1 MIKVAVREHNFGSY
15 PRSKTPQ
22 PGTRMER
29 LQLQREQKTN
39 FGKKAISAA
48 VGAVIGCMP
57 MAGVVYA
64 KHAQREAQRPYEPL
78 PPCMAVGR
86 SSSLDLTQPETVAQ
100 RSPVG
105 IAEALGD
112 RESLEQQKRE
122 ALQAV
127 QHSIVKIEAHSH
139 NMAEAGSVDIT
150 GSGYIIAMPNGKPM
164 VMTAAH
170 VVSNKY
176 PIRQT
181 DITFRTT
188 DGQTHKI
195 QKGCH
200 NGEAPPEGQWS
211 SGMPDVAALRPR
223 DELPGSSSLQLATDE
238 EIAAATQ
245 AGQPFFAV
253 GFPANAPV
261 DWGQPIA
268 TPQVDVLL
276 PAGQRGAN
284 GKMVVI
290 SGLERSAKDANDV
303 DELDDAV
310 LPGMS
315 GGVVVVR
322 TPSGEMKVVGMV
334 QAVAQPAT
342 AAELSAYGIK
352 DDPETVRAYE
362 PRIAYLGSITEM
374 QEASTSLQAEDEW
387 SAARVI
393 IDLGAVF
400 RKD

>member
-1 MIKVAVREHNFGSY
+1 
-15 PRSKTPQ
+15 
-22 PGTRMER
+22 MER
-29 LQLQREQKTN
+29 RRLQQEKKKNL
-39 FGKKAISAA
+39 GKKVMSAV
-48 VGAVIGCMP
+48 VGATIGCMP

-78 PPCMAVGR
+78 PPCTAAGQP
-86 SSSLDLTQPETVAQ
+86 SSLDLTQPEVVAQ
-100 RSPVG
+100 RPPVS

-112 RESLEQQKRE
+112 HEALEQQKHE

-139 NMAEAGSVDIT
+139 NMAEAGSMDIT
-150 GSGYIIAMPNGKPM
+150 GSGYIIAMSDGTPI

-176 PIRQT
+176 TIRQT

-188 DGQTHKI
+188 DGQTHEI

-253 GFPANAPV
+253 GFPAGAPV
-261 DWGQPIA
+261 EWGQPIA

-276 PAGQRGAN
+276 PAGQRGAD
-284 GKMVVI
+284 GKMAMI

-303 DELDDAV
+303 DGLDDAV

-342 AAELSAYGIK
+342 AAELSAYGII
-352 DDPETVRAYE
+352 DDPETIRAYE
-362 PRIAYLGSITEM
+362 PRIAYLGSLTET

-393 IDLGAVF
+393 IYLGAVF

>member
-1 MIKVAVREHNFGSY
+1 
-15 PRSKTPQ
+15 
-22 PGTRMER
+22 MER
-29 LQLQREQKTN
+29 RLQQKLQREKKKN
-39 FGKKAISAA
+39 FGKKVISAA

-86 SSSLDLTQPETVAQ
+86 SSSLDLMQPETVAQ

-105 IAEALGD
+105 IAEALGN
-112 RESLEQQKRE
+112 RESLEQQKQE

-127 QHSIVKIEAHSH
+127 QHSIVKINAHAH
-139 NMAEAGSVDIT
+139 NMAEAGGANIT
-150 GSGYIIAMPNGKPM
+150 GSGYIITMPDGTPM

-176 PIRQT
+176 TIRQA
-181 DITFRTT
+181 DITFQTT

-211 SGMPDVAALRPR
+211 SGMPDVAALRPH

-261 DWGQPIA
+261 EWGQPIA
-268 TPQVDVLL
+268 APQVDVLL
-276 PAGQRGAN
+276 PAGQRGAD
-284 GKMVVI
+284 GKMAMI

-303 DELDDAV
+303 DGLNDAV

-342 AAELSAYGIK
+342 AAELSTYGIV

-362 PRIAYLGSITEM
+362 PRIAYLGSLTET

-387 SAARVI
+387 SATRVI
-393 IDLGAVF
+393 MDLGTVF

>member
-1 MIKVAVREHNFGSY
+1 MTEMAVREHNSHSCS
-15 PRSKTPQ
+15 PR

-29 LQLQREQKTN
+29 RLQQKLQREKKKN
-39 FGKKAISAA
+39 FGKKVISAA

-112 RESLEQQKRE
+112 RESLEQQKHE

-139 NMAEAGSVDIT
+139 NMAEAGSMDIT
-150 GSGYIIAMPNGKPM
+150 GSGYIIAMSDGTPI

-176 PIRQT
+176 TIRQT

-188 DGQTHKI
+188 DGQTHEI

-238 EIAAATQ
+238 EIAAAVH

-261 DWGQPIA
+261 EWGQPIA
-268 TPQVDVLL
+268 TPQIDVLL
-276 PAGQRGAN
+276 PAGQRGAD
-284 GKMVVI
+284 GKMAMI

-303 DELDDAV
+303 DGLDDAV

-342 AAELSAYGIK
+342 AAELSAYGIV

-362 PRIAYLGSITEM
+362 PRIAYLGSLTEA

-393 IDLGAVF
+393 MDLGTVF
-400 RKD
+400 RED

>member
-1 MIKVAVREHNFGSY
+1 
-15 PRSKTPQ
+15 
-22 PGTRMER
+22 MER
-29 LQLQREQKTN
+29 RRLQKKLQREKN
-39 FGKKAISAA
+39 AADFGKKAISAA
-48 VGAVIGCMP
+48 VGAIIGCMP

-112 RESLEQQKRE
+112 RESLEQQKQE

-127 QHSIVKIEAHSH
+127 QHSIVKIEAHAH

-150 GSGYIIAMPNGKPM
+150 GSGYIIAMSDGTPM

-170 VVSNKY
+170 VVSNEY
-176 PIRQT
+176 TIRQT

-238 EIAAATQ
+238 EIAA
-245 AGQPFFAV
+245 GQPFFAV

-261 DWGQPIA
+261 EWGQPIA
-268 TPQVDVLL
+268 TPQIDVLL
-276 PAGQRGAN
+276 PAGQRGAD
-284 GKMVVI
+284 GKMAVI

-303 DELDDAV
+303 DGLDDAV

-342 AAELSAYGIK
+342 AAELSAYGIV
-352 DDPETVRAYE
+352 DDPETIRAYE
-362 PRIAYLGSITEM
+362 PRIAYLGSLTET

-387 SAARVI
+387 SATRVI
-393 IDLGAVF
+393 MDLGAVF
-400 RKD
+400 R

>member
-1 MIKVAVREHNFGSY
+1 MTEMAVREHNSHSCS
-15 PRSKTPQ
+15 PRPE
-22 PGTRMER
+22 TRMER
-29 LQLQREQKTN
+29 RLQQKLQREKKKN
-39 FGKKAISAA
+39 FGKKVISAA

-78 PPCMAVGR
+78 PPCTAVGQP
-86 SSSLDLTQPETVAQ
+86 SSLDLTQPETVAQ

-112 RESLEQQKRE
+112 RESLEQQKHE

-127 QHSIVKIEAHSH
+127 QNSIVKINAHAH
-139 NMAEAGSVDIT
+139 NMAEAGGANIT
-150 GSGYIIAMPNGKPM
+150 GSGYIIAMLDGTPM

-176 PIRQT
+176 PIRQA
-181 DITFRTT
+181 DITFQTT
-188 DGQTHKI
+188 DGQTHEI

-223 DELPGSSSLQLATDE
+223 DELPGSSPLQFATDE

-253 GFPANAPV
+253 GFPAGAPV
-261 DWGQPIA
+261 EWGQPIA

-276 PAGQRGAN
+276 PAGQRGAD
-284 GKMVVI
+284 GKMAMI

-303 DELDDAV
+303 DGLDDAV

-342 AAELSAYGIK
+342 AAELSAYGIV

-362 PRIAYLGSITEM
+362 PRIAYLGSLTET

-393 IDLGAVF
+393 IYLGAVF

>member
-1 MIKVAVREHNFGSY
+1 
-15 PRSKTPQ
+15 
-22 PGTRMER
+22 MER
-29 LQLQREQKTN
+29 RLQQKLQREKKKN
-39 FGKKAISAA
+39 FGKKVISAA

-112 RESLEQQKRE
+112 RESLEQQKHE

-139 NMAEAGSVDIT
+139 NMAEAGSMDIT
-150 GSGYIIAMPNGKPM
+150 GSGYIIAMPDGPPM

-176 PIRQT
+176 PIRQA
-181 DITFRTT
+181 DITFQTT
-188 DGQTHKI
+188 DGQTHEI

-211 SGMPDVAALRPR
+211 SGMPDVAALRPH
-223 DELPGSSSLQLATDE
+223 DELPGSSPLHSATDE
-238 EIAAATQ
+238 EIAAAVH

-261 DWGQPIA
+261 EWGQPIA
-268 TPQVDVLL
+268 APQVDVLL
-276 PAGQRGAN
+276 PAGQRGAD
-284 GKMVVI
+284 GKMAMI

-303 DELDDAV
+303 NELDDAV

-342 AAELSAYGIK
+342 AAELSTYGII

-362 PRIAYLGSITEM
+362 PRIAYLGSLTET

-387 SAARVI
+387 SATRVI
-393 IDLGAVF
+393 MDLGTVF

>member
-1 MIKVAVREHNFGSY
+1 
-15 PRSKTPQ
+15 
-22 PGTRMER
+22 MER
-29 LQLQREQKTN
+29 RLQQKLQREKKKN
-39 FGKKAISAA
+39 FGKKVISAA

-112 RESLEQQKRE
+112 RESLEQQKQE

-127 QHSIVKIEAHSH
+127 QHSIVKINAHAH
-139 NMAEAGSVDIT
+139 NMAEAASVDIT

-223 DELPGSSSLQLATDE
+223 DELPGSSPLHFATDE

-261 DWGQPIA
+261 EWGQPIA
-268 TPQVDVLL
+268 MPQVDVLL

-284 GKMVVI
+284 GKMAMI

-303 DELDDAV
+303 NGLDDAV

-342 AAELSAYGIK
+342 AAELSAYGIV

-362 PRIAYLGSITEM
+362 PRIAYLGSLTEI

-387 SAARVI
+387 SATRVI
-393 IDLGAVF
+393 MYLGAVF
-400 RKD
+400 HED

>member
-1 MIKVAVREHNFGSY
+1 MTEMAVREHNFNPHS
-15 PRSKTPQ
+15 Q
-22 PGTRMER
+22 PETRMER
-29 LQLQREQKTN
+29 RRLQQEKKKNL
-39 FGKKAISAA
+39 GKKVMSAV
-48 VGAVIGCMP
+48 VGATIGCMP

-78 PPCMAVGR
+78 PPCTAAGQP
-86 SSSLDLTQPETVAQ
+86 SSLDLTQPEVVAQ
-100 RSPVG
+100 RPPVS

-112 RESLEQQKRE
+112 HEALEQQKRE

-150 GSGYIIAMPNGKPM
+150 GSGYIIAMSDGTPM

-176 PIRQT
+176 TIRQT

-223 DELPGSSSLQLATDE
+223 DALPDSSSLQLATDE

-253 GFPANAPV
+253 GFPAGAPV
-261 DWGQPIA
+261 EWGQPIA

-276 PAGQRGAN
+276 PAGQRGAD
-284 GKMVVI
+284 GKMAVI

-303 DELDDAV
+303 DGLDDAV

-342 AAELSAYGIK
+342 AAELSAYGII
-352 DDPETVRAYE
+352 DDPETIRAYE
-362 PRIAYLGSITEM
+362 PRIAYLGSLTET

-393 IDLGAVF
+393 IYLGAVF

>member
-1 MIKVAVREHNFGSY
+1 
-15 PRSKTPQ
+15 
-22 PGTRMER
+22 MER
-29 LQLQREQKTN
+29 RLQQKLQREKKKN
-39 FGKKAISAA
+39 FGKKVISAA

-112 RESLEQQKRE
+112 RESLEQQKHE

-139 NMAEAGSVDIT
+139 NMAEAGSMDIT
-150 GSGYIIAMPNGKPM
+150 GSGYIIAMSDGTPI

-176 PIRQT
+176 TIRQT

-188 DGQTHKI
+188 DGQTHEI

-238 EIAAATQ
+238 EIAAAVH

-261 DWGQPIA
+261 EWGQPIA
-268 TPQVDVLL
+268 TPQIDVLL
-276 PAGQRGAN
+276 PAGQRGAD
-284 GKMVVI
+284 GKMAMI
-290 SGLERSAKDANDV
+290 SGLERSAKGANDV
-303 DELDDAV
+303 NELDDAV

-342 AAELSAYGIK
+342 AAELSAYGIV

-362 PRIAYLGSITEM
+362 PRIAYLGSLTEA

-393 IDLGAVF
+393 MDLGTVF
-400 RKD
+400 RED

>member
-1 MIKVAVREHNFGSY
+1 
-15 PRSKTPQ
+15 
-22 PGTRMER
+22 MER
-29 LQLQREQKTN
+29 RRLQKKLQREKN
-39 FGKKAISAA
+39 AADFGKKAISAA
-48 VGAVIGCMP
+48 VGAIIGCMP

-64 KHAQREAQRPYEPL
+64 KHAQREAQRPYQPL

-86 SSSLDLTQPETVAQ
+86 SSSLDLTQPEVVAQ
-100 RSPVG
+100 RPPVS

-112 RESLEQQKRE
+112 HEVLEQQKHE

-127 QHSIVKIEAHSH
+127 QHSIVKINAHVH
-139 NMAEAGSVDIT
+139 NMAEAGRVDIT
-150 GSGYIIAMPNGKPM
+150 GSGYIIAMPDGTPM

-176 PIRQT
+176 TIRQA
-181 DITFRTT
+181 DITFQTT
-188 DGQTHKI
+188 DGQAHEI

-223 DELPGSSSLQLATDE
+223 DELPGSSPLHFATDE
-238 EIAAATQ
+238 EIAAAVH

-253 GFPANAPV
+253 GFPAGAPV
-261 DWGQPIA
+261 EWGQPIA

-276 PAGQRGAN
+276 PAGQRGAD
-284 GKMVVI
+284 GKMAMI

-303 DELDDAV
+303 NELDDAV

-342 AAELSAYGIK
+342 AAELSAYGIV

-362 PRIAYLGSITEM
+362 PRIAYLGSLTEI

-387 SAARVI
+387 SATRVI
-393 IDLGAVF
+393 MYLGAVF
-400 RKD
+400 HEN

>member
-1 MIKVAVREHNFGSY
+1 MTEMAVREHNSHSCS
-15 PRSKTPQ
+15 PR

-29 LQLQREQKTN
+29 RLQQKLQREKKKN
-39 FGKKAISAA
+39 FGKKVISAA

-112 RESLEQQKRE
+112 RESLEQQKHE

-139 NMAEAGSVDIT
+139 NMAEAGSMDIT
-150 GSGYIIAMPNGKPM
+150 GSGYIIAMSDGTPI

-176 PIRQT
+176 TIRQT

-188 DGQTHKI
+188 DGQTHEI

-238 EIAAATQ
+238 EIAAAVH

-261 DWGQPIA
+261 EWGQPIA
-268 TPQVDVLL
+268 TPQIDVLL
-276 PAGQRGAN
+276 PAGQRGAD
-284 GKMVVI
+284 GKMAMI
-290 SGLERSAKDANDV
+290 SGLERSAKGANDV
-303 DELDDAV
+303 NELDDAV

-342 AAELSAYGIK
+342 AAELSAYGIV

-362 PRIAYLGSITEM
+362 PRIAYLGSLTEA

-393 IDLGAVF
+393 MDLGTVF
-400 RKD
+400 RED

>member
-1 MIKVAVREHNFGSY
+1 MTEMAVREHNFDPHS
-15 PRSKTPQ
+15 Q
-22 PGTRMER
+22 PETRMER
-29 LQLQREQKTN
+29 RRRLQQEKNAKNAN
-39 FGKKAISAA
+39 FGKKALSAA
-48 VGAVIGCMP
+48 VGAIIGCMP
-57 MAGVVYA
+57 MAGLTYVG
-64 KHAQREAQRPYEPL
+64 HARQEAQRPNKPL
-78 PPCMAVGR
+78 PPCTAVGQP
-86 SSSLDLTQPETVAQ
+86 SSLDLTQPEVVAQ
-100 RSPVG
+100 RPPVS

-112 RESLEQQKRE
+112 HEALEQQKHE

-127 QHSIVKIEAHSH
+127 QHSIVKINAHAH
-139 NMAEAGSVDIT
+139 NMAEAASVDIT

-211 SGMPDVAALRPR
+211 SGMPDVAALRPH
-223 DELPGSSSLQLATDE
+223 DELPGSSPLHSATDE

-253 GFPANAPV
+253 GFPAGAPV
-261 DWGQPIA
+261 EWGQPIA

-276 PAGQRGAN
+276 PAGQRGAD
-284 GKMVVI
+284 GKMAMI

-303 DELDDAV
+303 DGLDDAV

-342 AAELSAYGIK
+342 AAELSAYGIV

-362 PRIAYLGSITEM
+362 PRIAYLGSLTET

-393 IDLGAVF
+393 IYLGAVF

>member
-1 MIKVAVREHNFGSY
+1 
-15 PRSKTPQ
+15 
-22 PGTRMER
+22 MER
-29 LQLQREQKTN
+29 RLQQKLQREKKKN
-39 FGKKAISAA
+39 FGKKVISAA

-112 RESLEQQKRE
+112 RESLEQQKQE

-127 QHSIVKIEAHSH
+127 QHSIVKINAHAH
-139 NMAEAGSVDIT
+139 NMAEAGSMDIT
-150 GSGYIIAMPNGKPM
+150 GSGYIIAMPGGTPM

-176 PIRQT
+176 TIRQT
-181 DITFRTT
+181 DITFQTT
-188 DGQTHKI
+188 DGQAHEI

-223 DELPGSSSLQLATDE
+223 DELPGSSPLHFATDE

-261 DWGQPIA
+261 EWGQPIA
-268 TPQVDVLL
+268 MPQVDVLL

-284 GKMVVI
+284 GKMAMI

-303 DELDDAV
+303 NGLDDAV

-342 AAELSAYGIK
+342 AAELSAYGIV

-362 PRIAYLGSITEM
+362 PRIAYLGSLTET

-387 SAARVI
+387 SATRVI
-393 IDLGAVF
+393 MYLGAVF
-400 RKD
+400 HED

>member
-1 MIKVAVREHNFGSY
+1 
-15 PRSKTPQ
+15 
-22 PGTRMER
+22 
-29 LQLQREQKTN
+29 
-39 FGKKAISAA
+39 
-48 VGAVIGCMP
+48 MP
-57 MAGVVYA
+57 DG
-64 KHAQREAQRPYEPL
+64 P
-78 PPCMAVGR
+78 
-86 SSSLDLTQPETVAQ
+86 
-100 RSPVG
+100 
-105 IAEALGD
+105 
-112 RESLEQQKRE
+112 
-122 ALQAV
+122 
-127 QHSIVKIEAHSH
+127 
-139 NMAEAGSVDIT
+139 
-150 GSGYIIAMPNGKPM
+150 PM

-176 PIRQT
+176 PIRQA
-181 DITFRTT
+181 DITFQTT
-188 DGQTHKI
+188 DGQTHEI

-211 SGMPDVAALRPR
+211 SGMPDVAALRPH
-223 DELPGSSSLQLATDE
+223 DELPGSSPLHSATDE
-238 EIAAATQ
+238 EIAAAVH

-261 DWGQPIA
+261 EWGQPIA
-268 TPQVDVLL
+268 APQVDVLL
-276 PAGQRGAN
+276 PAGQRGAD
-284 GKMVVI
+284 GKMAMI

-303 DELDDAV
+303 NELDDAV

-342 AAELSAYGIK
+342 AAELSTYGII

-362 PRIAYLGSITEM
+362 PRIAYLGSLTET

-387 SAARVI
+387 SATRVI
-393 IDLGAVF
+393 MDLGTVF

>member
-150 GSGYIIAMPNGKPM
+150 GSGYIIAM
-164 VMTAAH
+164 MTAAH

-261 DWGQPIA
+261 EWGQPIA

>member
-1 MIKVAVREHNFGSY
+1 
-15 PRSKTPQ
+15 
-22 PGTRMER
+22 MER
-29 LQLQREQKTN
+29 RLQQKLQREKKKN
-39 FGKKAISAA
+39 FGKKVISAA

-211 SGMPDVAALRPR
+211 SGMPDVAALRPH

-261 DWGQPIA
+261 EWGQPIA

-276 PAGQRGAN
+276 PAGQRGAD
-284 GKMVVI
+284 GKMAMI

-303 DELDDAV
+303 DGLDDAV

-342 AAELSAYGIK
+342 AAELSAYGIV

-362 PRIAYLGSITEM
+362 PRIAYLGSLTEA

-387 SAARVI
+387 SAKRVI
-393 IDLGAVF
+393 MDLGAVF

>member
-1 MIKVAVREHNFGSY
+1 MTEMAVREHNSHSCS
-15 PRSKTPQ
+15 PR

-29 LQLQREQKTN
+29 RLQQKLQREKKKN
-39 FGKKAISAA
+39 FGKKVISAA

-112 RESLEQQKRE
+112 RESLEQQKQE

-127 QHSIVKIEAHSH
+127 QHSIVKINAHAH

-150 GSGYIIAMPNGKPM
+150 GSGYIIAMPGGTPM

-176 PIRQT
+176 TIRQT

-211 SGMPDVAALRPR
+211 SGMPDVAALRPH
-223 DELPGSSSLQLATDE
+223 DELPGSSPLHSATDE
-238 EIAAATQ
+238 EITAAVR

-261 DWGQPIA
+261 EWGQPIA
-268 TPQVDVLL
+268 APQVDVLL
-276 PAGQRGAN
+276 PAGQRGAD
-284 GKMVVI
+284 GKMAMI

-303 DELDDAV
+303 DGLDDAV

-342 AAELSAYGIK
+342 AAELSAYGII

-362 PRIAYLGSITEM
+362 PRIAYLGSLTET

-393 IDLGAVF
+393 IYLGAVF

>member
-1 MIKVAVREHNFGSY
+1 
-15 PRSKTPQ
+15 
-22 PGTRMER
+22 MER
-29 LQLQREQKTN
+29 RLQQKLQREKKKN
-39 FGKKAISAA
+39 FGKKVISAA

-112 RESLEQQKRE
+112 RESLEQQKQE

-127 QHSIVKIEAHSH
+127 QHSIVKIEAHAH

-150 GSGYIIAMPNGKPM
+150 GSGYIIAMPGGTPM

-176 PIRQT
+176 TIRQT

-211 SGMPDVAALRPR
+211 SGMPDVAALRPH
-223 DELPGSSSLQLATDE
+223 DELPGSSPLHSATDE
-238 EIAAATQ
+238 EITAAVR

-261 DWGQPIA
+261 EWGQPIA
-268 TPQVDVLL
+268 APQVDVLL
-276 PAGQRGAN
+276 PAGQRGAD
-284 GKMVVI
+284 GKMAVI

-303 DELDDAV
+303 DGLDDAV

-342 AAELSAYGIK
+342 AAELSAYGII
-352 DDPETVRAYE
+352 DDPETIRAYE
-362 PRIAYLGSITEM
+362 PRIAYLGSLTET

-393 IDLGAVF
+393 IYLGAVF

>member
-1 MIKVAVREHNFGSY
+1 
-15 PRSKTPQ
+15 
-22 PGTRMER
+22 MER
-29 LQLQREQKTN
+29 RLQQKLQREKKKN
-39 FGKKAISAA
+39 FGKKVISAA

-112 RESLEQQKRE
+112 RESLEQQKHE

-139 NMAEAGSVDIT
+139 NMAEAGSMDIT
-150 GSGYIIAMPNGKPM
+150 GSGYIIAMSDGTPI

-176 PIRQT
+176 TIRQT

-188 DGQTHKI
+188 DGQTHEI

-261 DWGQPIA
+261 EWGQPIA

-276 PAGQRGAN
+276 PAGQRGAD
-284 GKMVVI
+284 GKMAMI
-290 SGLERSAKDANDV
+290 SGLERSAKDANDING
-303 DELDDAV
+303 LDDAV

-342 AAELSAYGIK
+342 AAELSAYGIV

-362 PRIAYLGSITEM
+362 PRIAYLGSLTEI

-387 SAARVI
+387 SATRVI
-393 IDLGAVF
+393 MYLGAVF
-400 RKD
+400 HED

>member
-1 MIKVAVREHNFGSY
+1 
-15 PRSKTPQ
+15 
-22 PGTRMER
+22 MER
-29 LQLQREQKTN
+29 LQLQREQKKN
-39 FGKKAISAA
+39 FGKKVISAV
-48 VGAVIGCMP
+48 VGATIGCMP

-112 RESLEQQKRE
+112 RESLEQQKQE

-127 QHSIVKIEAHSH
+127 QHSIVKIEAHAH

-150 GSGYIIAMPNGKPM
+150 GSGYIIAMLDGTPM

-176 PIRQT
+176 PIRQA
-181 DITFRTT
+181 DITFQTT
-188 DGQTHKI
+188 DGQTHEI

-223 DELPGSSSLQLATDE
+223 DELPGSSPLQFATDE

-261 DWGQPIA
+261 EWGQPIA

-276 PAGQRGAN
+276 PAGQRGTD
-284 GKMVVI
+284 GKMAVI
-290 SGLERSAKDANDV
+290 SGLERSAKDAKDV
-303 DELDDAV
+303 DGLDDAV

-322 TPSGEMKVVGMV
+322 APSGEMKVVGMV

-342 AAELSAYGIK
+342 AAELSAYGII
-352 DDPETVRAYE
+352 DDPETIRAYE
-362 PRIAYLGSITEM
+362 PRIAYLGSLTET

-387 SAARVI
+387 SATRVI
-393 IDLGAVF
+393 MYLGAVF
-400 RKD
+400 HED

>member
-1 MIKVAVREHNFGSY
+1 
-15 PRSKTPQ
+15 
-22 PGTRMER
+22 MER
-29 LQLQREQKTN
+29 RLQQKLQREKKKN
-39 FGKKAISAA
+39 FGKKVISAA

-112 RESLEQQKRE
+112 RESLEQQKHE

-139 NMAEAGSVDIT
+139 NMAEAGSMDIT
-150 GSGYIIAMPNGKPM
+150 GSGYIIAMSDGTPI

-176 PIRQT
+176 TIRQT

-188 DGQTHKI
+188 DGQTHEI

-261 DWGQPIA
+261 EWGQPIA

-276 PAGQRGAN
+276 PAGQRGAD
-284 GKMVVI
+284 GKMAMI

-303 DELDDAV
+303 NGLDDAV

-342 AAELSAYGIK
+342 AAELSAYGIV

-362 PRIAYLGSITEM
+362 PRIAYLGSLTEI

-387 SAARVI
+387 SATRVI
-393 IDLGAVF
+393 MYLGAVF
-400 RKD
+400 HED